1 MSMYLWEK
9 DFQEYVRRMSMS
21 GIVKDERNLS
31 MLMDFYELTMSNGY
45 FVKGYKDKKV
55 VFDMFYRRNP
65 DEGGFVI
72 FAGLEQLVN
81 YIQTLSFS
89 EEDIEYLR
97 GRKMFDENFLEY
109 LRNFKFSGD
118 IYSVEE
124 GTIVYPNTPLVTVV
138 APLIDAQ
145 LIETMLL
152 LAINHQSLIA
162 TKASRIVRAAGEA
175 SVMEFGARRAQGSD
189 AAIYGA
195 RACYIGGVGATA
207 TTISDEM
214 FGVAAVGTMA
224 HSFVQFFDTEYEAFK
239 AYAEVYPDNCIL
251 LIDTYSVL
259 ESGIIN
265 AIRIAKEVLEPMG
278 KRLKGVRIDS
288 GDLAYLTKKIRKI
301 LDNAECADCK
311 IIVSNSIDEYL
322 ITSLNEQGARIDSY
336 GVGERMITAK
346 SEPVFGGV
354 YKLAA
359 VMKEDGTFEP
369 KIKISENV
377 EKITNPGFKA
387 LWRVYDAETG
397 YGIADVI
404 TLADEEIDSSKPYPY
419 MDELKPW
426 KHRTFTNFTCE
437 KLQKKIFENGEL
449 VYELPT
455 LKEIQQR
462 VRRQL
467 DTTVWPEEQR
477 FKNPHTHYVD
487 LSVKLYETKQE
498 LLAKFSS

>member
-1 MSMYLWEK
+1 MMNRFVNDK
-9 DFQEYVRRMSMS
+9 
-21 GIVKDERNLS
+21 RNLT

-45 FVKGYKDKKV
+45 FVKGLKDKCV

-81 YIQTLSFS
+81 YIQNLSFD

-97 GRKMFDENFLEY
+97 SKNMFDEGFLDY
-109 LRNFKFSGD
+109 LSNFKFSGD
-118 IYSVEE
+118 IYAVPE

-152 LAINHQSLIA
+152 LTINHQSLIA
-162 TKASRIVRAAGEA
+162 TKANRIVRAAGDA

-207 TTISDEM
+207 TAISDEL
-214 FGVAAVGTMA
+214 FGVPAIGTMA

-239 AYAEVYPDNCIL
+239 AYAEVYPDNCVL
-251 LIDTYSVL
+251 LIDTYNVL
-259 ESGIIN
+259 ESGVQN
-265 AIRIAKEVLEPMG
+265 AIKVAKEVLEPMG
-278 KRLKGVRIDS
+278 KRLKGIRIDS
-288 GDLAYLTKKIRKI
+288 GDLAYLTKKVRKI
-301 LDNAECADCK
+301 LDAAGCEDCS
-311 IIVSNSIDEYL
+311 IVVSNSIDEYL
-322 ITSLNEQGARIDSY
+322 ITSLNKQGARIDSY

-359 VMKEDGTFEP
+359 VENESGVFEP

-377 EKITNPGFKA
+377 EKITNPGFKS
-387 LWRVYDAETG
+387 LWRIYDKDSG

-404 TLADEEIDSSKPYPY
+404 TLADETIDDTKPYPY
-419 MDELKPW
+419 MDEIKPW
-426 KHRTFTNFTCE
+426 KRRSFTNFTCE
-437 KLQKKIFENGEL
+437 KLQKQIFAGGKL

-455 LKEIQQR
+455 LKEIQQK
-462 VRRQL
+462 VKDQL
-467 DTTVWPEEQR
+467 SASVWPEEQR
-477 FKNPHTHYVD
+477 FENPHTHYVD
-487 LSVKLYETKQE
+487 LSMELYRTKQE
-498 LLAKFSS
+498 MLEKYS

>member
-1 MSMYLWEK
+1 MNNFIK
-9 DFQEYVRRMSMS
+9 D
-21 GIVKDERNLS
+21 KRNLT

-45 FVKGYKDKKV
+45 FVKGLKDKKV

-65 DEGGFVI
+65 DNGGFVI
-72 FAGLEQLVN
+72 CAGLEQLVE
-81 YIQTLSFS
+81 YIQNLSF
-89 EEDIEYLR
+89 EDEDIEYL
-97 GRKMFDENFLEY
+97 KSKNMFDGRFLDY
-109 LRNFKFSGD
+109 LRNFKFTGD
-118 IYSVEE
+118 MYAVPE

-152 LAINHQSLIA
+152 LTINHQSLIA
-162 TKASRIVRAAGEA
+162 TKANRIVRAAGDA

-207 TTISDEM
+207 TAISDEM
-214 FGVAAVGTMA
+214 FGVPAVGTMA
-224 HSFVQFFDTEYEAFK
+224 HSFVQFFDSEYEAFK

-251 LIDTYSVL
+251 LIDTYNVL
-259 ESGIIN
+259 GSGVQN
-265 AIRIAKEVLEPMG
+265 AIKVAKEVLEPMG

-288 GDLAYLTKKIRKI
+288 GDLAYLTKKVRKI
-301 LDNAECADCK
+301 LDSAGCEDCS
-311 IIVSNSIDEYL
+311 IVVSNSIDEYL
-322 ITSLNEQGARIDSY
+322 ITSLNKQGARINSY

-359 VMKEDGTFEP
+359 VESESGVYEP

-377 EKITNPGFKA
+377 EKITNPGFKT
-387 LWRVYDAETG
+387 LWRIYDRDSG

-404 TLADEEIDSSKPYPY
+404 TLADEIIDDTKPYTY
-419 MDELKPW
+419 MDEIKPW
-426 KHRTFTNFTCE
+426 KRRSFTNFTCE
-437 KLQKKIFENGEL
+437 KLQKQIFAGGKL

-455 LKEIQQR
+455 LKEIQQK
-462 VRRQL
+462 VREQL
-467 DTTVWPEEQR
+467 STTVWPEEQR
-477 FKNPHTHYVD
+477 FENPHTHYVD
-487 LSVKLYETKQE
+487 LSMELYKMKQE
-498 LLAKFSS
+498 MLAKFS

>member
-1 MSMYLWEK
+1 MNRFVNDK
-9 DFQEYVRRMSMS
+9 
-21 GIVKDERNLS
+21 RNLT

-45 FVKGYKDKKV
+45 FVKGLKDKCV

-81 YIQTLSFS
+81 YIQNLSFD

-97 GRKMFDENFLEY
+97 SKNMFDEGFLDY
-109 LRNFKFSGD
+109 LSNFKFSGD
-118 IYSVEE
+118 IYAVPE

-152 LAINHQSLIA
+152 LTINHQSLIA
-162 TKASRIVRAAGEA
+162 TKANRIVRAAGDA

-207 TTISDEM
+207 TAISDEL
-214 FGVAAVGTMA
+214 FGVPAIGTMA

-239 AYAEVYPDNCIL
+239 AYAEVYPDNCVL
-251 LIDTYSVL
+251 LIDTYNVL
-259 ESGIIN
+259 ESGVQN
-265 AIRIAKEVLEPMG
+265 AIKVAKEVLEPMG
-278 KRLKGVRIDS
+278 KRLKGIRIDS
-288 GDLAYLTKKIRKI
+288 GDLAYLTKKVRKI
-301 LDNAECADCK
+301 LDAAGCEDCS
-311 IIVSNSIDEYL
+311 IVVSNSIDEYL
-322 ITSLNEQGARIDSY
+322 ITSLNKQGVRIDSY

-359 VMKEDGTFEP
+359 VENESGVFEP

-377 EKITNPGFKA
+377 EKITNPGFKS
-387 LWRVYDAETG
+387 LWRIYDKDSG

-404 TLADEEIDSSKPYPY
+404 TLADETIDDTKPYPY
-419 MDELKPW
+419 MDEIKPW
-426 KHRTFTNFTCE
+426 KRRSFTNFTCE
-437 KLQKKIFENGEL
+437 KLQIQNLAAGEL

-455 LKEIQQR
+455 LKEIQQK
-462 VRRQL
+462 VKDQL
-467 DTTVWPEEQR
+467 SASVWPEEQR
-477 FKNPHTHYVD
+477 FENPHTHYVD
-487 LSVKLYETKQE
+487 LSMELYRTKQE
-498 LLAKFSS
+498 MLEKYS

>member
-1 MSMYLWEK
+1 MMNRFVNDK
-9 DFQEYVRRMSMS
+9 
-21 GIVKDERNLS
+21 RNLT

-45 FVKGYKDKKV
+45 FVKGLKDKRV

-81 YIQTLSFS
+81 YIQNLSFD

-97 GRKMFDENFLEY
+97 SKNMFDEGFLDY
-109 LRNFKFSGD
+109 LSNFKFSGD
-118 IYSVEE
+118 IYAVPE

-152 LAINHQSLIA
+152 LTINHQSLIA
-162 TKASRIVRAAGEA
+162 TKANRIVRAAGDA

-207 TTISDEM
+207 TAISDEL
-214 FGVAAVGTMA
+214 FGVPAIGTMA

-239 AYAEVYPDNCIL
+239 AYAEVYPDNCVL
-251 LIDTYSVL
+251 LIDTYNVL
-259 ESGIIN
+259 ESGVQN
-265 AIRIAKEVLEPMG
+265 AIKVAKEVLEPMG
-278 KRLKGVRIDS
+278 KRLKGIRIHS
-288 GDLAYLTKKIRKI
+288 GDLAYLTKKVRKI
-301 LDNAECADCK
+301 LDAAGCEDCS
-311 IIVSNSIDEYL
+311 IVVSNSIDEYL
-322 ITSLNEQGARIDSY
+322 ITSLNKQGARIDSY

-359 VMKEDGTFEP
+359 VENESGVFEP

-377 EKITNPGFKA
+377 EKITNPGFKS
-387 LWRVYDAETG
+387 LWRIYDKDSG

-404 TLADEEIDSSKPYPY
+404 TLADETIDDTKPYPY
-419 MDELKPW
+419 MDEIKPW
-426 KHRTFTNFTCE
+426 KRRSFTNFTCE
-437 KLQKKIFENGEL
+437 KLQKQIFEGGEL

-455 LKEIQQR
+455 LKEIQQK
-462 VRRQL
+462 VKDQL
-467 DTTVWPEEQR
+467 SASVWPEEQR
-477 FKNPHTHYVD
+477 FENPHTHYVD
-487 LSVKLYETKQE
+487 LSMELYRTKQE
-498 LLAKFSS
+498 MLEKYS

>member
-1 MSMYLWEK
+1 MMNRFVNDK
-9 DFQEYVRRMSMS
+9 
-21 GIVKDERNLS
+21 RNLT

-45 FVKGYKDKKV
+45 FVKGLKDKCV

-81 YIQTLSFS
+81 YIQNLSFD

-97 GRKMFDENFLEY
+97 SKNMFDEGFLDY
-109 LRNFKFSGD
+109 LSNFKFSGD
-118 IYSVEE
+118 IYAVPE

-152 LAINHQSLIA
+152 LTINHQSLIA
-162 TKASRIVRAAGEA
+162 TKANRIVRAAGDA

-207 TTISDEM
+207 TAISDEL
-214 FGVAAVGTMA
+214 FGVPAIGTMA

-239 AYAEVYPDNCIL
+239 AYAEVYPDNCVL
-251 LIDTYSVL
+251 LIDTYNVL
-259 ESGIIN
+259 ESGVQN
-265 AIRIAKEVLEPMG
+265 AIKVAKEVLEPMG
-278 KRLKGVRIDS
+278 KRLKGIRIDS
-288 GDLAYLTKKIRKI
+288 GDLAYLTKKVRKI
-301 LDNAECADCK
+301 LDAAGCEDCS
-311 IIVSNSIDEYL
+311 IVVSNSIDEYL
-322 ITSLNEQGARIDSY
+322 ITSLNKQGARIDSY

-359 VMKEDGTFEP
+359 VENESGIFEP

-377 EKITNPGFKA
+377 EKITNPGFKS
-387 LWRVYDAETG
+387 LWRIYDKDSG

-404 TLADEEIDSSKPYPY
+404 TLADETIDDTKPYPY
-419 MDELKPW
+419 MDEIKPW
-426 KHRTFTNFTCE
+426 KRRSFTNFTCE
-437 KLQKKIFENGEL
+437 KLQKQIFAGGKL

-455 LKEIQQR
+455 LKEIQQK
-462 VRRQL
+462 VKDQL
-467 DTTVWPEEQR
+467 SASVWPEEQR
-477 FKNPHTHYVD
+477 FENPHTHYVD
-487 LSVKLYETKQE
+487 LSMELYRTKQE
-498 LLAKFSS
+498 MLEKYS